1 MQVEPEHKR
10 RIEEIMAETKCESG
24 LTCHKS
30 EFENLSKARAIGN
43 DSVIECSHENTWACK
58 FRVCL
63 GHSWFCTCPVRV
75 YLGVKLGL

>member
-30 EFENLSKARAIGN
+30 EFENLCKARAIGN
-43 DSVIECSHENTWACK
+43 DSVLECSHENTWACK
-58 FRVCL
+58 FRFNI